1 MNYLPLLKSIIHSLF
16 IIMVTSPLV
25 FSDPLIIA
33 HRGNSSVAPENTI
46 AAVKSAV
53 NLNPQPAF
61 VEIDLHRSK
70 DGKLMVCHDDNTL
83 KTTGVAGMIRE
94 MLFADLRKLDAGY
107 KKVFGNKYKGEKLPT
122 LTEVLNTTSNESTG
136 VMIECKQLLLED
148 AVIDLLKQRDE
159 IDKHVLA
166 SFDELT
172 VYRAK
177 KIEPTI
183 KTLYLTGDLT
193 NTSLWRAVDVKADI
207 IGAGIKSE
215 PKWIKAAQSKGFEV
229 WVWTVDDE
237 SKMLELANIGVDG
250 IITNK
255 PALAHEVLASN
266 KTNKQ

>member
-1 MNYLPLLKSIIHSLF
+1 MKYFFSFKSIINCLI
-16 IIMVTSPLV
+16 IIMVSSPIVL
-25 FSDPLIIA
+25 SDPLIIA

-53 NLNPQPAF
+53 NLSPRPAF
-61 VEIDLHRSK
+61 IEIDLHRSK
-70 DGKLMVCHDDNTL
+70 DGKLMVCHDDTTL
-83 KTTGVAGMIRE
+83 RTTGVAGMIRE
-94 MLFADLRKLDAGY
+94 MLFTDLRKLDAGY
-107 KKVFGNKYKGEKLPT
+107 KKVFKDQYKGEKIPT
-122 LTEVLNTTSNESTG
+122 LTEVLNAVPAESTG

-148 AVIDLLKQRDE
+148 AVIDLLKQREE

-172 VYRAK
+172 IYRAK
-177 KIEPTI
+177 KIEPTL

-193 NTSLWRAVDVKADI
+193 NTSLWRSVDVKADI

-215 PKWIKAAQSKGFEV
+215 SKWIRAAQSKGFKV

-237 SKMLELANIGVDG
+237 SKMLELAKIGVDG

-255 PALAHEVLASN
+255 PALAHRVLISN
-266 KTNKQ
+266 KAGRR